1 MDYTLAERI
10 KLAVGTGRDP
20 TELTVLDT
28 LDTMTATA
36 AEVNTLAGVTAGTV
50 TASKAL
56 VVDANKDLATL
67 RHLTISGNL
76 VTGSTTLSEAELG
89 VLDAVVAGTVSASK
103 ALVVGANKNLDT
115 LVIADSGLKLGS
127 GAGTAVT
134 ATAAEINARCAAA
147 SRIVSVADA
156 TPYTV
161 LAANSGKMHILP
173 DFTAST
179 TINLPAVAAGLE
191 YRFIG
196 KAVAADAQ
204 DWVFVAPASAYFLGG
219 VEFLDNDAG
228 DAADEVHSG
237 VYPNGSSHLTLT
249 VVTPAA
255 GTELYFVCDG
265 TNWIVNGWVNSATVP
280 AFS

>member
-1 MDYTLAERI
+1 MDFTLAERI
-10 KLAVGTGRDP
+10 KLSVGTGHEV

-28 LDTMTATA
+28 LDAMTATA
-36 AEVNTLAGVTAGTV
+36 TEINKLAGVTAGTT

-56 VVDANKDLATL
+56 VVDGNKA
-67 RHLTISGNL
+67 
-76 VTGSTTLSEAELG
+76 
-89 VLDAVVAGTVSASK
+89 
-103 ALVVGANKNLDT
+103 LDT

-134 ATAAEINARCAAA
+134 ATAAQINAAAA
-147 SRIVSVADA
+147 PASRTVTVPDS

-161 LAANSGKMHILP
+161 LAADSGKVHILP
-173 DFTAST
+173 NFTSST
-179 TINLPAVAAGLE
+179 TLNLPAVAAGLE
-191 YRFIG
+191 YTFIG

-204 DWVFVAPASAYFLGG
+204 NWVFTAPASAFLLGG
-219 VEFLDNDAG
+219 VAFADNDAG
-228 DAADEVHSG
+228 AGADEIHSG

-255 GTELYFVCDG
+255 GTSIYFVCDG
-265 TNWIVNGWVNSATVP
+265 TNWIVSGWVNSATVP

>member
-36 AEVNTLAGVTAGTV
+36 AEINKLAGVSGGTT

-56 VVDANKDLATL
+56 VV
-67 RHLTISGNL
+67 
-76 VTGSTTLSEAELG
+76 GS
-89 VLDAVVAGTVSASK
+89 
-103 ALVVGANKNLDT
+103 NKNLDT

-127 GAGTAVT
+127 GAGTAIT
-134 ATAAEINARCAAA
+134 ATAAQINAVAAPA
-147 SRIVSVADA
+147 SRIVNVPDA

-161 LAANSGKMHILP
+161 LAADSGKIHILP
-173 DFTAST
+173 DFTSST
-179 TINLPAVAAGLE
+179 TLNLPAVAAGLE
-191 YRFIG
+191 YTFIG

-204 DWVFVAPASAYFLGG
+204 NWVFTAPASAFLKGG
-219 VEFLDNDAG
+219 VVFFDNDAG
-228 DAADEVHSG
+228 SASDEISA

-255 GTELYFVCDG
+255 GTALYFICDG
-265 TNWIVNGWVNSATVP
+265 TNWIVNGQIHSATVP

>member
-1 MDYTLAERI
+1 MDYTLADRI

-36 AEVNTLAGVTAGTV
+36 AEINKLAGVSGGTT

-56 VVDANKDLATL
+56 VV
-67 RHLTISGNL
+67 
-76 VTGSTTLSEAELG
+76 GS
-89 VLDAVVAGTVSASK
+89 
-103 ALVVGANKNLDT
+103 NKNLDT

-147 SRIVSVADA
+147 SRIVSVTDA

-173 DFTAST
+173 NFTADT
-179 TINLPAVAAGLE
+179 TVNLPAVAAGLE

-204 DWVFVAPASAYFLGG
+204 NWIFVAPASAYFLGG
-219 VEFLDNDAG
+219 VEFVDNDAG
-228 DAADEVHSG
+228 AGADEVHSG

-265 TNWIVNGWVNSATVP
+265 TNWIVNGWVNSDTVP